1 MNAFRT
7 PGRLTR
13 RSISI
18 GPTGNTHRHHSFWRR
33 GEGARDHYSFGD
45 LAFYGWRTRIEVG
58 EEGGDRTSRAR
69 SLTAPRPVTTTAGQD
84 LFYWVQFDYRATGLH
99 PNKHPLMWCP
109 VETTLFRWRVRSNA
123 DASFAGRRVDDAGTG
138 SLRGAS
144 PARRRIHRL
153 RRHCRHRRRRRRCAA
168 KTMRTR
174 GS

>member
-1 MNAFRT
+1 MNALRT

-18 GPTGNTHRHHSFWRR
+18 DPTGITHRHHSFWRR

-84 LFYWVQFDYRATGLH
+84 LFYWVQFDEGQYDVDGDGPYGDGEIL
-99 PNKHPLMWCP
+99 
-109 VETTLFRWRVRSNA
+109 
-123 DASFAGRRVDDAGTG
+123 ASY
-138 SLRGAS
+138 LE
-144 PARRRIHRL
+144 PI
-153 RRHCRHRRRRRRCAA
+153 
-168 KTMRTR
+168 
-174 GS
+174 